1 MLRFLLKSINNIRS
15 SATTNADV
23 NQYVQPP
30 MVLYRSVPMS
40 NVIPLSKW
48 LGINSIAANRVDGI
62 INLNKILRINVL
74 PPPPQIRDI
83 QRLSVKLEALTI
95 ACEKAN
101 NLKQRKR
108 H

>member
-1 MLRFLLKSINNIRS
+1 MLRFLLTSINNIRS
-15 SATTNADV
+15 SATTNAEV

-74 PPPPQIRDI
+74 PPPTRDI
-83 QRLSVKLEALTI
+83 QRLSVKSVALTI